1 MPRNPRCRRAW
12 QALLVTLI
20 SFLLLDATPALGAPA
35 PVDTSATAATT
46 EAVPQQAEATR
57 ELAFN
62 QGFYN
67 LFLAVLVA
75 AGIAL
80 FALGHPLVGATL
92 VLAGTGSMV
101 AAGLVLALS
110 SPAKRRAALVQ
121 AGPPLLAILLLG
133 TALAGAATMAG

>member
-1 MPRNPRCRRAW
+1 MIVGVLASVFAVLAAGLHVWIFVMESITWQTPRTWRRFGVRD
-12 QALLVTLI
+12 QA
-20 SFLLLDATPALGAPA
+20 
-35 PVDTSATAATT
+35 SADILRPMAY
-46 EAVPQQAEATR
+46 
-57 ELAFN
+57 N

>member
-1 MPRNPRCRRAW
+1 M
-12 QALLVTLI
+12 LVTGLVLAGLAAGI
-20 SFLLLDATPALGAPA
+20 HVYIFALESLWWTGPRGR
-35 PVDTSATAATT
+35 AAFGTT
-46 EAVPQQAEATR
+46 PQQAEATR